1 MRIPK
6 MRKIPRVDQR
16 ITESWNKDLPKVS
29 YHASKVR
36 KARVGKYGNYT
47 LRDRLMELTSYLN
60 DKDNVVVIPGGDHKY
75 FKMLEQNI
83 INLATEMVKM
93 L

>member
-1 MRIPK
+1 
-6 MRKIPRVDQR
+6 
-16 ITESWNKDLPKVS
+16 
-29 YHASKVR
+29 
-36 KARVGKYGNYT
+36 
-47 LRDRLMELTSYLN
+47 
-60 DKDNVVVIPGGDHKY
+60 GDHKY